1 MKKRYEIVTINIKS
15 KTMKEPTE
23 VKFGREEI
31 FFDKKDV
38 VTIRYQEGKLT
49 NLKEE
54 DIIVDDYFKKNNL
67 RVYNITFTNGIY
79 ISNILL
85 TEDDIKYL
93 TE

>member
-1 MKKRYEIVTINIKS
+1 
-15 KTMKEPTE
+15 MKEPTE
-23 VKFGREEI
+23 VKFGREEV

-38 VTIRYQEGKLT
+38 VTIRYLEGKLT

-54 DIIVDDYFKKNNL
+54 DIIIDDYFKKENL
-67 RVYNITFTNGIY
+67 RVYDITFTNGIH